1 MESQRSE
8 IKSLTD
14 ILNLDDAQFGR
25 FLPDLIAWRRAT
37 NGYLKILKSNFE
49 EAGMPEAMPE
59 HIGSMIWIDD
69 GEPGKIR
76 SLQISFKAKQD
87 SAE

>member
-1 MESQRSE
+1 MESQRYE

-14 ILNLDDAQFGR
+14 ILNLDDAQFDR
-25 FLPDLIAWRRAT
+25 FLPDLVAWRRAT

-49 EAGMPEAMPE
+49 QAGMPEAMPE
-59 HIGSMIWIDD
+59 HIVSMIWIDD
-69 GEPGKIR
+69 GEPGEIKGFNLR
-76 SLQISFKAKQD
+76 FEVKQD